1 MLRTAARL
9 VAVTAATVASAA
21 ALQGTALAGP
31 GETFGTSWSAGP
43 GACYARSVTVTVSS
57 PDPAEYIQFQLS
69 VTIAGTTYTGAKT
82 TVPPSGGAGVAPQTV
97 SVSAPCGVAAGQ
109 AAVYDIWVNG
119 YKNAL
124 AAPDY
129 VFDQA
134 HGYSVCNVPTAGGCT
149 DSPVA
154 APLITRT
161 PVA

>member
-1 MLRTAARL
+1 MLRTTGRLLAVSSATIAA
-9 VAVTAATVASAA
+9 AA

-31 GETFGTSWSAGP
+31 GETFGLNWGTV
-43 GACYARSVTVTVSS
+43 GACYERSVTVSVSS

-69 VTIAGTTYTGAKT
+69 VTVGTTTKRGAIT
-82 TVPPSGGAGVAPQTV
+82 TVAPQNGGPVTPQTV
-97 SVSAPCGVAAGQ
+97 SVKDCSAASGQ
-109 AAVYDIWVNG
+109 AAVYDVWVNG

-134 HGYSVCNVPTAGGCT
+134 HGYSVCHTPAAPGCT
-149 DSPVA
+149 DTPVA

-161 PVA
+161 PAA

>member
-1 MLRTAARL
+1 MLRTAGRL

-31 GETFGTSWSAGP
+31 GETFGLSWGTV
-43 GACYARSVTVTVSS
+43 GACYERSVTVSVSS

-69 VTIAGTTYTGAKT
+69 VTVGTTTKRGAIT
-82 TVPPSGGAGVAPQTV
+82 TVTPQNGGPVGPVTV
-97 SVSAPCGVAAGQ
+97 SVKDCSAATGQ

-134 HGYSVCNVPTAGGCT
+134 HGYSVCDTPAAAGCT
-149 DSPVA
+149 ETPVA
-154 APLITRT
+154 APVITRT